1 MGIGGISIWQ
11 LLIILAIVIMIF
23 GTKKL
28 KSLGADLG
36 SAVKGFRQS
45 VTDKTEDKGAEDAAQ
60 ATAESLFNR
69 TSQLQHRLKKKRKSK
84 CSILVRQSYCSLP
97 SLV

>member
-1 MGIGGISIWQ
+1 
-11 LLIILAIVIMIF
+11 MIF

-45 VTDKTEDKGAEDAAQ
+45 VTDKGEDKATDEAMGSTADETVHQKQTEEQQTAHQAE
-60 ATAESLFNR
+60 TKE
-69 TSQLQHRLKKKRKSK
+69 K
-84 CSILVRQSYCSLP
+84 V
-97 SLV
+97 

>member
-11 LLIILAIVIMIF
+11 LLIVLAIVIMIF

-28 KSLGADLG
+28 KSLGSDLG

-45 VTDKTEDKGAEDAAQ
+45 VTDKSEEKLADDAAQ
-60 ATAESLFNR
+60 PTAESTVQQNESSEEH
-69 TSQLQHRLKKKRKSK
+69 TKQQTETKEK
-84 CSILVRQSYCSLP
+84 V
-97 SLV
+97 